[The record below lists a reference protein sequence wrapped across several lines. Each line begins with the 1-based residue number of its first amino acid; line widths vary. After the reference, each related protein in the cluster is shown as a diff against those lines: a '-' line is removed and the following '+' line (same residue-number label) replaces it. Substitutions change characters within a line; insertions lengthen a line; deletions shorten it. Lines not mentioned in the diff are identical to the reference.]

1 MALCPFASHKLL
13 PESATQPKIIPRIVI
28 LHSAAG
34 RGSLYN
40 FFKNSSSLE
49 SHFWVSSTGVIEQY
63 MDTNVR
69 ADANRHANGFAVS
82 IETESTAAA
91 TERWTPEQAAA
102 IVRLTDWLCSSY
114 AIPRR
119 LCDRWDGSGI
129 GYHIQFGAPGPWTP
143 VAKSCPGPA
152 RIAQMPEI
160 IAAVQ
165 KAAAPAVPPWTPPR
179 YPMLEG
185 PFHEGD
191 VKPSV
196 PQAKILLRTAG
207 YEDPAQKLWA
217 FSKTF
222 GKGAVSATKR
232 AQIALFMNK
241 GFSVKDATAKATGV
255 LGPATWEWLCDVI
268 AVLKA
273 QGKA

>member
-69 ADANRHANGFAVS
+69 ADANRNANGFAVS

-152 RIAQMPEI
+152 RIQQMPEI
-160 IAAVQ
+160 IAAV
-165 KAAAPAVPPWTPPR
+165 KAASVPAWKPPP
-179 YPMLEG
+179 YPLLDG
-185 PFHEGD
+185 PFHYGD
-191 VKPSV
+191 KNPGAQ
-196 PQAKILLRTAG
+196 QAKVLLKTAG
-207 YEDPAQKLWA
+207 YAAAGLPLWTWTQ
-217 FSKTF
+217 TF
-222 GKGAVSATKR
+222 GRNAVEATKN
-232 AQIALFMNK
+232 AQTAYFLNK
-241 GFSVKDATAKATGV
+241 GLSPSDAARKASGV
-255 LGPATWEWLCDVI
+255 LGPVTWEWLCDVI